1 MKRIWISAALACL
14 AGLWTTGCDWDWA
27 GSDESVS
34 DRFNWVSFSGVYR
47 AASGSVLITDYSIT
61 AEVDEDFTD
70 ISSNEAIATA
80 GAMDSVFAGA
90 FANGNVEPGSVQ
102 IVAGGYALAD
112 DGEGVL
118 SGGGKTGTIAY
129 SSGAWSVDL
138 GAATLPAGTVLRAS
152 YSYTRS
158 TAPGTGGPNSG
169 VTGRAIFS
177 LTVVQ
182 SGNRLTITDN
192 NGATYSGQ
200 ISSIRSSGGVAQNLP
215 GGAAVPADG
224 DTVIAS
230 FDASGTSAAGVRVR
244 ITGAF
249 SATADVAVDAEA
261 LTTQIQLANRKIDGT
276 WIEPGKTGD
285 INGVTGAAA
294 AAVVAA
300 APAP

>member
-1 MKRIWISAALACL
+1 MKRIWISAALACM

-47 AASGSVLITDYSIT
+47 AATGSVLITDYSIT
-61 AEVDEDFTD
+61 PEVDADLTARVTG
-70 ISSNEAIATA
+70 EAIATA
-80 GAMDSVFAGA
+80 GALDSVFAGTLD
-90 FANGNVEPGSVQ
+90 NGNVVAGSVQ
-102 IVAGGYALAD
+102 IDAGGYSLVDDGAGALA
-112 DGEGVL
+112 
-118 SGGGKTGTIAY
+118 GGGKTGTIAY
-129 SSGAWSVDL
+129 ESGAWSVDL

-158 TAPGTGGPNSG
+158 TTPGTGGPSSG

-200 ISSIRSSGGVAQNLP
+200 ISFRTSGGVAQNLP

-230 FDASGTSAAGVRVR
+230 FDAGGTSAAGVRVK

-249 SATADVAVDAEA
+249 SATAEVAAPEADAVA
-261 LTTQIQLANRKIDGT
+261 TATQIQLVNRKIDGT
-276 WIEPGKTGD
+276 WIEPNKTGD
-285 INGVTGAAA
+285 INGVSGAA
-294 AAVVAA
+294 AAVVAN
-300 APAP
+300 